1 MFHLKQGLAV
11 KSLLRWALAGTS
23 VALAVDLSSAGA
35 QPPAKGMHRIG
46 FLSVSDASS
55 SSPNRGAFI
64 DGMRQFGYQEGK
76 DYSIEP
82 RYAEGKLD
90 RLPTL
95 AAELVEL
102 KVDVIVLGSIPSAL
116 AAQKATKNI
125 PIVVA
130 AAGDFVGNG
139 LVASLE
145 RPGWNITGLDE
156 VVPGLAGERLRLLA
170 QAVPLRSPVAVLSSA
185 TGPTHAKQMQDAE
198 PAAASLGIRLVVM
211 RVADTKDFEG
221 AFEAMAREKASA
233 VVVFSGVLTGVHR
246 KRIVE
251 LAAQYRLPTIH
262 WSEAYVTSGGLMYY
276 GPNLRGM
283 FKRSA
288 MFVDKI
294 LKGMSPS
301 VLPVEYP
308 QQFELMINLKT
319 AKELGLTIP
328 KTLVEKAD
336 RLLE

>member
-1 MFHLKQGLAV
+1 
-11 KSLLRWALAGTS
+11 
-23 VALAVDLSSAGA
+23 
-35 QPPAKGMHRIG
+35 MHRIG

-64 DGMRQFGYQEGK
+64 DGMRQFGYQEGA

-82 RYAEGKLD
+82 RYAERQLA
-90 RLPTL
+90 RLPAL

-170 QAVPLRSPVAVLSSA
+170 QAVRLRSPVAVLSSA

-198 PAAASLGIRLVVM
+198 PAAASLGIELVVM
-211 RVADTKDFEG
+211 RVADANDFEG

-233 VVVFSGVLTGVHR
+233 VVVFSGVLTNIHR

-251 LAAQYRLPTIH
+251 LAAQY
-262 WSEAYVTSGGLMYY
+262 
-276 GPNLRGM
+276 
-283 FKRSA
+283 
-288 MFVDKI
+288 
-294 LKGMSPS
+294 
-301 VLPVEYP
+301 
-308 QQFELMINLKT
+308 
-319 AKELGLTIP
+319 
-328 KTLVEKAD
+328 
-336 RLLE
+336 

>member
-1 MFHLKQGLAV
+1 MDRRAFVICLGAVLATPLAV
-11 KSLLRWALAGTS
+11 E
-23 VALAVDLSSAGA
+23 A
-35 QPPAKGMHRIG
+35 QQPARRMHRIG
-46 FLSVSDASS
+46 FLAVGDAASS
-55 SSPNRGAFI
+55 SPYRSAFT
-64 DGMRQFGYQEGK
+64 DGMRQLGYHEAK
-76 DYSIEP
+76 DYSIEA

-90 RLPTL
+90 RLRTL

-102 KVDVIVLGSIPSAL
+102 KVDVIVLGSIPAAL
-116 AAQKATKNI
+116 AAQDTTNNI

-145 RPGWNITGLDE
+145 RPGRNITGLDE

-185 TGPTHAKQMQDAE
+185 TGPTHTKQMQDAE
-198 PAAASLGIRLVVM
+198 PVAASLGITLVVM
-211 RVADTKDFEG
+211 RVRDVNDFDA
-221 AFEAMAREKASA
+221 AFESMAREKASA
-233 VVVFSGVLTGVHR
+233 VVVLSGVLTAVYR

-251 LAAQYRLPTIH
+251 FAAQYRLPTIH
-262 WSEAYVTSGGLMYY
+262 WSESYVLSGGLMYY

-288 MFVDKI
+288 TFVDKI
-294 LKGMSPS
+294 LNGTPPS

-308 QQFELMINLKT
+308 QQFELIINLKT
-319 AKELGLTIP
+319 AKALGLIIP
-328 KTLVEKAD
+328 PSLLLRAD
-336 RLLE
+336 QIIE

>member
-1 MFHLKQGLAV
+1 VSSDSIGLLHLSQLYAFV
-11 KSLLRWALAGTS
+11 S
-23 VALAVDLSSAGA
+23 
-35 QPPAKGMHRIG
+35 QPPVKGMHRVG

-55 SSPNRGAFI
+55 SSPRRGAFI
-64 DGMRQFGYQEGK
+64 DGMRQLGYQEDK

-116 AAQKATKNI
+116 AAQKATKSI

-145 RPGWNITGLDE
+145 RPGWNITGIDE
-156 VVPGLAGERLRLLA
+156 IVPGLAGERLRLLA

-198 PAAASLGIRLVVM
+198 PSAAALGTNLIVM
-211 RVADTKDFEG
+211 RVAHAKDLEG

-251 LAAQYRLPTIH
+251 FAAQYRLPTVH
-262 WSEAYVTSGGLMYY
+262 WSETYVTSGGLMSY
-276 GPNLRGM
+276 GPNLHGM

-288 MFVDKI
+288 IFVDKI
-294 LKGMSPS
+294 FKGMSPS

-308 QQFELMINLKT
+308 QQFELIINLKT

-328 KTLVEKAD
+328 KALFQKAD
-336 RLLE
+336 RLIK

>member
-1 MFHLKQGLAV
+1 
-11 KSLLRWALAGTS
+11 
-23 VALAVDLSSAGA
+23 
-35 QPPAKGMHRIG
+35 
-46 FLSVSDASS
+46 
-55 SSPNRGAFI
+55 
-64 DGMRQFGYQEGK
+64 MRQFGYQEGK

-82 RYAEGKLD
+82 RDAEGKFD

-102 KVDVIVLGSIPSAL
+102 NVDVIVLGSIPAAL
-116 AAQKATKNI
+116 AAQKATKST

-130 AAGDFVGNG
+130 AAGDFVGNA
-139 LVASLE
+139 LVTSLE
-145 RPGWNITGLDE
+145 RPGNITGLDE

-170 QAVPLRSPVAVLSSA
+170 QAVIPLRSPVAVLSSG
-185 TGPTHAKQMQDAE
+185 TDPTHMKQMQDAE
-198 PAAASLGIRLVVM
+198 PAAASLGIKLVVM
-211 RVADTKDFEG
+211 RVADAKDFEG
-221 AFEAMAREKASA
+221 AFEAMARENASA

-276 GPNLRGM
+276 GPNLREM

-288 MFVDKI
+288 TFVDKI

-308 QQFELMINLKT
+308 QQFELIINLKT
-319 AKELGLTIP
+319 AKELGLKIP

>member
-1 MFHLKQGLAV
+1 
-11 KSLLRWALAGTS
+11 
-23 VALAVDLSSAGA
+23 
-35 QPPAKGMHRIG
+35 
-46 FLSVSDASS
+46 
-55 SSPNRGAFI
+55 
-64 DGMRQFGYQEGK
+64 MRQFGYQEGK

-82 RYAEGKLD
+82 RDAEGKFD

-102 KVDVIVLGSIPSAL
+102 NVDVIVLGNIPAAL
-116 AAQKATKNI
+116 AAQKATESI

-139 LVASLE
+139 LVTSLE
-145 RPGWNITGLDE
+145 RPGRNITGLDE

-170 QAVPLRSPVAVLSSA
+170 QAFIPLRSPVAVLSSG
-185 TGPTHAKQMQDAE
+185 TGPTHVKQMQDAE
-198 PAAASLGIRLVVM
+198 PAAASLGIKLVVM
-211 RVADTKDFEG
+211 RVADAKEFEG
-221 AFEAMAREKASA
+221 AFDAMARENASA

-288 MFVDKI
+288 TFVDKI

-308 QQFELMINLKT
+308 QRFELIINLKT
-319 AKELGLTIP
+319 AKELGLKIP

>member
-1 MFHLKQGLAV
+1 V
-11 KSLLRWALAGTS
+11 KSLLRWAFAATT
-23 VALAVDLSSAGA
+23 VALAVDLDSGVA
-35 QPPAKGMHRIG
+35 QPSSKRMYRIG
-46 FLSVSDASS
+46 FISVSDASS

-64 DGMRQFGYQEGK
+64 EGMRQFGYQEGK

-116 AAQKATKNI
+116 AAQRVAKNI

-139 LVASLE
+139 LVASLQ
-145 RPGWNITGLDE
+145 RPGGSITGLDE

-185 TGPTHAKQMQDAE
+185 TGPTHAKQMQDTK
-198 PAAASLGIRLVVM
+198 PAAASLGIELVVM
-211 RVADTKDFEG
+211 QIADAKDFER
-221 AFEAMAREKASA
+221 AFAEMAREKASA
-233 VVVFSGVLTGVHR
+233 VVVFSGVLTNIHR

-262 WSEAYVTSGGLMYY
+262 WNAAYVASGGLMSY
-276 GPNLRGM
+276 GPNPLGM
-283 FKRSA
+283 YKRSA
-288 MFVDKI
+288 VFVDKI
-294 LKGMSPS
+294 LKGTSPS
-301 VLPVEYP
+301 VLPIEYP
-308 QQFELMINLKT
+308 QEFELIINLK
-319 AKELGLTIP
+319 AANELGLSLP
-328 KTLVEKAD
+328 KALLEKAD

>member
-1 MFHLKQGLAV
+1 MRVSVNTTHIDSAQ
-11 KSLLRWALAGTS
+11 LL
-23 VALAVDLSSAGA
+23 
-35 QPPAKGMHRIG
+35 PKGMHRIG
-46 FLSVSDASS
+46 FLSASDV
-55 SSPNRGAFI
+55 SSPRRGAFV
-64 DGMRQFGYQEGK
+64 DGMRELGYEEGK
-76 DYSIEP
+76 HYSIEP

-95 AAELVEL
+95 AGELVAL

-116 AAQKATKNI
+116 AAQRVAKNI

-139 LVASLE
+139 LVASLQ
-145 RPGWNITGLDE
+145 RPGGSITGLDE

-185 TGPTHAKQMQDAE
+185 TGPTHAKQMQDTE
-198 PAAASLGIRLVVM
+198 PVAASLGIKLVVM
-211 RVADTKDFEG
+211 RVADAKDFEG
-221 AFEAMAREKASA
+221 AFEAMAGEKASA

-246 KRIVE
+246 KRVVE
-251 LAAQYRLPTIH
+251 LAAQYRLPAIH
-262 WSEAYVTSGGLMYY
+262 WSETYVTSGGLMYY

-288 MFVDKI
+288 AFVDKI

-301 VLPVEYP
+301 ELPVEYP
-308 QQFELMINLKT
+308 QKFELISNLKT
-319 AKELGLTIP
+319 AKELGLTLP
-328 KTLVEKAD
+328 KALLEKAD

>member
-1 MFHLKQGLAV
+1 MRVSVNTTHIDSAQ
-11 KSLLRWALAGTS
+11 LL
-23 VALAVDLSSAGA
+23 
-35 QPPAKGMHRIG
+35 PKGMHRIG
-46 FLSVSDASS
+46 FLSASDASS
-55 SSPNRGAFI
+55 PRRGAFVN
-64 DGMRQFGYQEGK
+64 GMRELGYEEGK
-76 DYSIEP
+76 HYFIEP
-82 RYAEGKLD
+82 RYAEDKLD
-90 RLPTL
+90 RLPAL

-102 KVDVIVLGSIPSAL
+102 KVDVIVLGSMPSAL

-125 PIVVA
+125 PVVVA
-130 AAGDFVGNG
+130 AAGNFVGNG

-145 RPGWNITGLDE
+145 RPGGNITGLDE

-185 TGPTHAKQMQDAE
+185 TGPTHAKQMQDTE
-198 PAAASLGIRLVVM
+198 PAAASLGIKLVVM
-211 RVADTKDFEG
+211 RVANAKDFEG
-221 AFEAMAREKASA
+221 AFEAMAGEKASA

-251 LAAQYRLPTIH
+251 LAAQYRLPAIH
-262 WSEAYVTSGGLMYY
+262 WSETYVTSGGLMYY

-288 MFVDKI
+288 AFVDKI

-301 VLPVEYP
+301 ELPVEYP
-308 QQFELMINLKT
+308 QQFELIINLKT
-319 AKELGLTIP
+319 AKELGLTLP
-328 KTLVEKAD
+328 KALLEKAD